1 MTSTTDTTFHSWL
14 PFYTLLKREVLRF
27 LSVAAQTLIT
37 PVITASLYLLVFG
50 MSLGSKIDLFPDF
63 TYAQFVVPGLILM
76 GVMNQS
82 FANTS
87 SSIFIYRYF
96 GSIVDLLV
104 TPLTAPQFI
113 FAFTVAAVIRGV
125 LVGLA
130 TWAISLLFT
139 GLPWVHVGLAGLMML
154 IGAFLFAQLG
164 ILAAIYSKNFDA
176 LSMFTNFLI
185 LPLIYTGGLF
195 YPVSHLPP
203 FWQAASLFN
212 PLAYLIDGFR
222 QCILGFGSFP
232 LWMDFAVA
240 GGMSLVFFGWAWVIT
255 RSGKGIRT

>member
-1 MTSTTDTTFHSWL
+1 MSEQTQFFPWL

-27 LSVAAQTLIT
+27 FSVAAQTLIT

-50 MSLGSKIDLFPDF
+50 VSLGSKIDLYPDL

-87 SSIFIYRYF
+87 SSIFIYRFF

-104 TPLTAPQFI
+104 TPLTAPAFI
-113 FAFTVAAVIRGV
+113 MAFTTAAVIRGI

-130 TWAISLLFT
+130 TWLISLCFT
-139 GLPWVHVGLAGLMML
+139 GLPWVHAGAAVGMMFL
-154 IGAFLFAQLG
+154 GAFLFAQLG
-164 ILAAIYSKNFDA
+164 IIAAIYSKNFDG
-176 LSMFTNFLI
+176 LSMYTNFLI

-195 YPVSHLPP
+195 YPVTHLPP
-203 FWQAASLFN
+203 FWQLVSKFN
-212 PLAYLIDGFR
+212 PLSYLIDGYR
-222 QCILGFGSFP
+222 QAILGFGSFP
-232 LWMDFAVA
+232 LWLDFAVA
-240 GGMSLVFFGWAWVIT
+240 GGLAIAFFGWAWMIT
-255 RSGKGIRT
+255 KSGKGLRT

>member
-1 MTSTTDTTFHSWL
+1 MSKELDFHRYL

-76 GVMNQS
+76 GTMNQA

-113 FAFTVAAVIRGV
+113 FAFTIAAMIRGV

-130 TWAISLLFT
+130 TYLISLFFT
-139 GLPWVHVGLAGLMML
+139 GLPWAHPALAAGMILL
-154 IGAFLFAQLG
+154 GAFLFAQFG
-164 ILAAIYSKNFDA
+164 IIAAIYSKNFDA

-203 FWQAASLFN
+203 FWQAASRFN

-222 QCILGFGSFP
+222 QSILGFGSFP

-240 GGMSLVFFGWAWVIT
+240 AGLSLAFFAWAWRIT
-255 RSGKGIRT
+255 ASGKGLRT